1 MKQNLPVIILRG
13 LILLPSN
20 ELKLEFEDDTSKK
33 ILDMA
38 YMFHDGKIL
47 IVSST
52 DPYDVNTK
60 NNLPDVGVESIITNK
75 IVLPNGNIRVS
86 VKGYKRVGITNYISL
101 KSTNTLE
108 ALINDFDVEKIEPF
122 EENAIIKKVMKEL
135 EFYTNNVPNVGNSI
149 LTKASSIKKLDELT
163 DTIVRFIPL
172 TLDRLNEYLKEY
184 RPSER
189 ARMLLLDIYR
199 EEEVYTIEKDLDLKV
214 SEELEKNQKEFILKE
229 KLRLIKEELGEV
241 STKEEE
247 INSLRDKLNKLNIS
261 TDIKERISKLIS
273 RYETLPMMS
282 PELNIERTYLDTLLS
297 LPWNYY
303 TKENDNLDNV
313 MELLNETHSGL
324 ENVKRRII
332 EYLAIKKNTNSL
344 KGPIICLVGPPGVGK
359 TSLAYSISKAIERRF
374 TKISVGGLDDE
385 AEILGHRK
393 TYVGARPGKIING
406 IIKSGSS
413 NPVFLI
419 DEIDKMSKGI
429 NGDPYAAL
437 LSILDPEQNK
447 YFQDNYIEEEYD
459 ISNVMFIL
467 TANDITSI
475 PSPLKD
481 RLEIIKLDGY
491 TEYEKLDI
499 AKTHLI
505 PKACKEM
512 GIDKVFIKDDAIL
525 DIIRYYTKEAGIRE
539 LERKINDIIRKI
551 VTRIVTKEISKS
563 PIITSKNLEK
573 YLGISKCSMKVFESK
588 VGVVNGLGYTE
599 YGGDIIP
606 IESNY
611 YKGSGKLI
619 LTGSLGD
626 IMKESAT
633 IALSYIKAN
642 YKYYKIPYDKLE
654 NNDIHIHAL
663 EGAIPKEG
671 PSAGITL
678 TTSIISSLT
687 GLEVKNNIAMTGE
700 ISLHG
705 DILKIGGLKEKS
717 LAALR
722 NGVDTIII
730 PKDNLVDIKELP
742 VEITNKIKFIPVDN
756 YIDVYNF
763 LKEA

>member
-52 DPYDVNTK
+52 DPYDINTK
-60 NNLPDVGVESIITNK
+60 NNLPNVGVESIITNK
-75 IVLPNGNIRVS
+75 IILPNGNIRVC
-86 VKGYKRVGITNYISL
+86 VKGYKRVQITNYISL

-108 ALINDFDVEKIEPF
+108 ALTSNFKAEVIEPF
-122 EENAIIKKVMKEL
+122 EEKAIIKKIMKEL

-149 LTKASSIKKLDELT
+149 LAKASSITSLDVLT
-163 DTIVRFIPL
+163 DTLVKFIPL
-172 TLDRLNEYLKEY
+172 TLDRLNEYLKESM
-184 RPSER
+184 PSER

-214 SEELEKNQKEFILKE
+214 SKELEKSQKEIILKE

-247 INSLRDKLNKLNIS
+247 INLLTEKLDKLNIS
-261 TDIKERISKLIS
+261 SALRNRIAKLIN
-273 RYETLPMMS
+273 RYETLPIMS
-282 PELNIERTYLDTLLS
+282 PELNIEKTYLDTLLS

-303 TKENDNLDNV
+303 TKENEDLSNV
-313 MELLNETHSGL
+313 MELLDETHNGL
-324 ENVKRRII
+324 KNVKKRVI
-332 EYLAIKKNTNSL
+332 EYLAIKKNTNLL

-359 TSLAYSISKAIERRF
+359 TSLAYSIASAIQRRF

-393 TYVGARPGKIING
+393 TYIGARPGKIING
-406 IIKSGSS
+406 IIKAGSS
-413 NPVFLI
+413 NPLFLI
-419 DEIDKMSKGI
+419 DEIDKMSKGV

-459 ISNVMFIL
+459 LSNVMFIL
-467 TANDITSI
+467 TANDISNI
-475 PSPLKD
+475 PTPLKD
-481 RLEIIKLDGY
+481 RLEIIRLDGY

-551 VTRIVTKEISKS
+551 VTRLVTKEITKS
-563 PIITSKNLEK
+563 PIIKAENLEK
-573 YLGISKCSMKVFESK
+573 YLGNHKYQSTIIDSKI
-588 VGVVNGLGYTE
+588 GVVNGLGYTE

-633 IALSYIKAN
+633 IALSYIKSN
-642 YKYYKIPYDKLE
+642 YKEFKISEDKLDE
-654 NNDIHIHAL
+654 NDIHIHAL

-687 GLEVKNNIAMTGE
+687 GLKVKNNIAMTGE

-722 NGVDTIII
+722 CGVDTIII
-730 PKDNLVDIKELP
+730 PRDNHSDISELP
-742 VEITNKIKFIPVDN
+742 KEVISKIKFVEVSN
-756 YIDVYNF
+756 YIEVYKF
-763 LKEA
+763 LKES